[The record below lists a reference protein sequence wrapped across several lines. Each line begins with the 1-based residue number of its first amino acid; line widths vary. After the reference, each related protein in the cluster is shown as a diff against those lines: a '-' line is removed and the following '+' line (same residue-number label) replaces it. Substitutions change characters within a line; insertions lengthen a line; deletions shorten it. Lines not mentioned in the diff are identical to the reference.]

1 VTEGH
6 LLIIP
11 HRHAADYFS
20 LMAEEKTA
28 LWAMV
33 DDGKK
38 LLDERFTPDGYN
50 VGPTAGQTVAY

>member
-1 VTEGH
+1 
-6 LLIIP
+6 
-11 HRHAADYFS
+11 
-20 LMAEEKTA
+20 MAEEKTA